1 MSEAEERSARHEFAL
16 PDVGEGLTEA
26 EIVTWRVAVGDTV
39 KVNDIL
45 LDIETAKSVVELPRP
60 YAGVVDAI
68 LVEEGRTVPVG
79 TPIIAI
85 ADASASPAGSASE
98 PEPAAEREPT
108 LVGYGARTTGP
119 RRRRKVP
126 PHVGTVVPLHGSQ
139 DEHGRHRARV
149 KPPVRKLAKDLGID
163 LADVPASG
171 PVITRADVEAYA
183 ASRRAQHP
191 SERVPQQHS
200 GAETLPAEQAGDVR
214 VPVRGVRRA
223 MAAAMTRS
231 ILETPQATVWL
242 TLDVSRTLD
251 LLDRLQHERAFDGI
265 RLTPTVIIAK
275 AVCLALRHTPMLNSQ
290 WVENSDGEAEL
301 LMHESVN
308 LGFAVATERG
318 LIVPNIKSADRM
330 SLRELAGAIDRLTST
345 GRDGRTQPADQT
357 GGSFT
362 ITNIGPLGVDAGTPI
377 LNPGESG
384 ILAVGAIE
392 RRPWVAEDDTVVPRW
407 VTTLALSFDHRVAD
421 GAEATRF
428 LTDVADIL
436 RDPAT
441 ALTY

>member
-1 MSEAEERSARHEFAL
+1 MSEAEHRTTRHEFAL

-39 KVNDIL
+39 NVNDIL
-45 LDIETAKSVVELPRP
+45 LEIETAKSVVELPSP

-68 LVEEGRTVPVG
+68 LVEEGVTVPVG
-79 TPIIAI
+79 TPVIAI
-85 ADASASPAGSASE
+85 ADPSAGTRASAEAD
-98 PEPAAEREPT
+98 PEQAPEREPT
-108 LVGYGARTTGP
+108 LVGYGARTSGP

-126 PHVGTVVPLHGSQ
+126 AHVGTVVQLRSGA
-139 DEHGRHRARV
+139 DEHTERRVRV

-163 LADVPASG
+163 VADVPASG
-171 PVITRADVEAYA
+171 PVVTRADVEAYA
-183 ASRRAQHP
+183 ASRRVEHGTEHAGGAENLP
-191 SERVPQQHS
+191 TEHS
-200 GAETLPAEQAGDVR
+200 GDLR
-214 VPVRGVRRA
+214 VPVRGVRKA

-242 TLDVSRTLD
+242 TLDVTRTLE

-265 RLTPTVIIAK
+265 RLTPTVVIAK
-275 AVCLALRHTPMLNSQ
+275 AVCLALRHTPTLNSQ
-290 WVENSDGEAEL
+290 WLENGDGDAEL

-318 LIVPNIKSADRM
+318 LIVPNIKAADRL
-330 SLRELAGAIDRLTST
+330 SLRELAGALDRLTST
-345 GRDGRTQPADQT
+345 GRDGRTQPADLT

-362 ITNIGPLGVDAGTPI
+362 ITNIGTLGVDAGTPI

-392 RRPWVAEDDTVVPRW
+392 RRPWVADDDTIVPRW

-421 GAEATRF
+421 GAAATHF

-441 ALTY
+441 ALIY